1 MSTLFGQQVLLRS
14 MNQLPGTVDVPGV
27 VVIDEVDVH
36 LHPSWQRDIGRWLT
50 KVFPNIQFI
59 VTTHSPIVC
68 RAVANEDGEIR
79 GSIWRLPAP
88 GADEKSRRLEGDE
101 LNALVYGNVVDAFD
115 TELFGRGM
123 TRSAAGREK
132 IERLAFLNRKELD
145 AGLTPAE
152 EVEQQA
158 LWRLLPSAAGALP
171 KE

>member
-1 MSTLFGQQVLLRS
+1 MLKAITDI
-14 MNQLPGTVDVPGV
+14 PGTVQAPGV
-27 VVIDEVDVH
+27 VMIDEVDAH
-36 LHPSWQRDIGRWLT
+36 LHPSWQRDIGRALMR
-50 KVFPNIQFI
+50 VFPQVQFI

-68 RAVANEDGEIR
+68 RAVANEEGEIR

-88 GADEKSRRLEGDE
+88 GAGEKFRRLDGDE

-115 TELFGRGM
+115 TELFGKGV

-152 EVEQQA
+152 EEEQQT